1 MSERVYYIHLDVT
14 NFIKDKKYTLK
25 VSNQK
30 PLNDIIKAL
39 KLNEELKSLFET
51 NNVLFCVNGNEI
63 DGKLSLIENNI
74 KDGETIT
81 ISKLRNK
88 QRLRVSNLPI
98 LSENV

>member
-1 MSERVYYIHLDVT
+1 MSEREYDIHFVFS
-14 NFIKDKKYTLK
+14 NFTKDKKYTVK
-25 VSNQK
+25 VSNKK

-39 KLNEELKSLFET
+39 NLKDELKSEFET

-63 DGKLSLIENNI
+63 DGNLSLTENNI

-88 QRLRVSNLPI
+88 KRHRESNLTI
-98 LSENV
+98 IDYK